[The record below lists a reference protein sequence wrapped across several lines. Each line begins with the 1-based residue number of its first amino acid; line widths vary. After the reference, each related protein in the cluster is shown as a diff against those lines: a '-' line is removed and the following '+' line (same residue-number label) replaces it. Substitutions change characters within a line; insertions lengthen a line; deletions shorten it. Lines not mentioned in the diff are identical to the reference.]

1 MNDQQIAEIYQPL
14 FNHMTDEYG
23 IILTVTE
30 MDEIIKLAQKVT
42 EQYNNTIERSF
53 ERGCPVGIGTFHSFV
68 AKDTYWKSCRHC
80 GELRPLRP

>member
-14 FNHMTDEYG
+14 FNHMTDEHG

-42 EQYNNTIERSF
+42 EQYNNVIARQRDEIKCKICGQPF
-53 ERGCPVGIGTFHSFV
+53 ENRVMLYFHV
-68 AKDTYWKSCRHC
+68 DEKHNQGA
-80 GELRPLRP
+80 